1 MVKFEDFS
9 KQTLIEVIRQ
19 KLWNREK
26 ETLLECSRIEYRIKH
41 KKISKEVDGLISE
54 NQSLSTSLTDMV
66 KWRENQK
73 KINALFKQQE
83 SLHKDFEKQSADIR
97 MNYKDGC

>member
-19 KLWNREK
+19 KLWSREK
-26 ETLLECSRIEYRIKH
+26 ETLLECSCIEYRIKH
-41 KKISKEVDGLISE
+41 QKISKEVDGLISE
-54 NQSLSTSLTDMV
+54 NESLSTSLTDMV

-73 KINALFKQQE
+73 KSMRFSIN
-83 SLHKDFEKQSADIR
+83 SNHCIR
-97 MNYKDGC
+97 ILKNKVQI

>member
-26 ETLLECSRIEYRIKH
+26 EC
-41 KKISKEVDGLISE
+41 
-54 NQSLSTSLTDMV
+54 
-66 KWRENQK
+66 
-73 KINALFKQQE
+73 
-83 SLHKDFEKQSADIR
+83 ADIR
-97 MNYKDGC
+97 MNYKNGC

>member
-41 KKISKEVDGLISE
+41 QKISKEVDGLISE
-54 NQSLSTSLTDMV
+54 NQSLSTSLTDMA

-73 KINALFKQQE
+73 KNQCAFQATGIFA
-83 SLHKDFEKQSADIR
+83 
-97 MNYKDGC
+97 